1 MASLTSTTVILSN
14 MLTTA
19 QVDGSETG
27 ETIPLRPLIQKQR
40 KVDFIIAYDS
50 GGDGDN
56 NWVNGTVLLGVYFRP
71 IVQCISLTKS
81 KTPQSLPHKQ
91 ASRFPPF
98 LMPQLWSTY
107 K

>member
-1 MASLTSTTVILSN
+1 
-14 MLTTA
+14 MLTMA

-56 NWVNGTVLLGVYFRP
+56 NWVNGTVLLGVSFGLLSCTSY
-71 IVQCISLTKS
+71 SS
-81 KTPQSLPHKQ
+81 N
-91 ASRFPPF
+91 
-98 LMPQLWSTY
+98 
-107 K
+107 